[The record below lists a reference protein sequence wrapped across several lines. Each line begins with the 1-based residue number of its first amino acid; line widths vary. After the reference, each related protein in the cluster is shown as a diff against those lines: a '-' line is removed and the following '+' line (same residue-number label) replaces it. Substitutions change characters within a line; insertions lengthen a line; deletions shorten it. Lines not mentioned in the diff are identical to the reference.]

1 MTRFFHRQGL
11 KLSAIA
17 SLAVMVVA
25 CAAWGHPKPAPVPYR
40 WELNFEAGPLRLYTD
55 AAEGNSYWYFT
66 YSVTNRTSKDQ
77 LWAPKMVLYTDA
89 GEIMESG
96 RDVPTRITEDLLDL
110 LGNEFLEDQNTVL
123 GEILQGREN
132 AKEGLVIWPAKNTKV
147 TELSLFISGISGETA
162 RVKNPVT
169 GDEVTLR
176 KTLQR
181 DYLIPGDPRA
191 RGSEPL
197 ELVQE
202 TWVMR

>member
-1 MTRFFHRQGL
+1 MMRFFNGQGL
-11 KLSAIA
+11 LLSAVA
-17 SLAVMVVA
+17 SLAAMVFA
-25 CAAWGHPKPAPVPYR
+25 CAAWAYPKPAPVPYR
-40 WELNFEAGPLRLYTD
+40 WELNFESGPLRLYID
-55 AAEGNSYWYFT
+55 PVEGNAYWYFT
-66 YSVTNRTSKDQ
+66 YTVTNRTGKDQ

-96 RDVPTRITEDLLDL
+96 RDVPVRVTEDLLEL
-110 LGNEFLEDQNTVL
+110 LGNELLEDQNTVI

-132 AKEGLVIWPAKNTKV
+132 AKEGLVIWPAKTTKV

-162 RVKNPVT
+162 RVKNPIT
-169 GDEVTLR
+169 AEEVTLR

-181 DYLIPGDPRA
+181 DYLIPGDPLA

-197 ELVQE
+197 ELLQE

>member
-1 MTRFFHRQGL
+1 MTRFFHCQRL
-11 KLSAIA
+11 KVSAIA
-17 SLAVMVVA
+17 SLAVMVFT
-25 CAAWGHPKPAPVPYR
+25 CAVWAHPKPAPVPYR
-40 WELNFEAGPLRLYTD
+40 WELNFDPGPLRLYVD
-55 AAEGNSYWYFT
+55 SSEGKSYWYFT
-66 YSVTNRTSKDQ
+66 YTVTNRTTKDQ

-96 RDVPTRITEDLLDL
+96 RDVPTRVTEDILDL
-110 LGNEFLEDQNTVL
+110 LGNELLEDQNTVL

-132 AKEGLVIWPAKNTKV
+132 AKEGLVIWPAKSLNI

-162 RVKNPVT
+162 RVKNPIT
-169 GDEVTLR
+169 GTEVTLR

-181 DYLIPGDPRA
+181 NYLIPGDPRA

-197 ELVQE
+197 ELVDE